1 MTSIIETTIERV
13 IGLVLMVIG
22 AIVLCAEYMFFSALL
37 DVFSWA
43 VAFVNAP
50 ESAALVLTV
59 LAGIVLWIVVL
70 IVSLIGALG
79 IVIGWCLLI
88 GWIDLS

>member
-1 MTSIIETTIERV
+1 MIIERV

-22 AIVLCAEYMFFSALL
+22 AIVLYAEYMFFSAIH

-79 IVIGWCLLI
+79 IIVGGCLLI
-88 GWIDLS
+88 GWFDLS

>member
-1 MTSIIETTIERV
+1 MIIERV
-13 IGLVLMVIG
+13 IGLALMVVG
-22 AIVLCAEYMFFSALL
+22 AIVLYAECLFFSAMHEL
-37 DVFSWA
+37 FSWA

-70 IVSLIGALG
+70 IVSLIGSLG

-88 GWIDLS
+88 GWVDLS